1 MAGRGRPKSEKPLD
15 KKVSVRFTQKEYDIL
30 LEYAQTHKMSV
41 TQAIR
46 MCVEMKI
53 LTSQE

>member
-30 LEYAQTHKMSV
+30 LEYAQTHKVSV

>member
-41 TQAIR
+41 TQVIR